1 MEQKQEQPI
10 YLFVSQ
16 SCKHCH
22 KLIQEIQQKPEL
34 AKKVQG
40 VPVETVPKLPDGV
53 TKVPSLLVNGKI
65 LTGKK
70 CFEWVSKYGE
80 IEASPVYSAAS
91 GFESDGFSYLED
103 SNGGG
108 GSGLYS
114 FIGAEDGSQGID
126 KREVDNNYKQE
137 TNNSKNNTVDMDML
151 RQQRMKEIGMR

>member
-1 MEQKQEQPI
+1 MEEKQESPI

-22 KLIQEIQQKPEL
+22 TLIQQIQQKPEL

-40 VPVETVPKLPDGV
+40 VPVENTPRLPDGV

-70 CFEWVSKYGE
+70 CFEWVEKYGE

-91 GFESDGFSYLED
+91 GFEADGFSYLD
-103 SNGGG
+103 DGSSST
-108 GSGLYS
+108 GSGMYS

-126 KREVDNNYKQE
+126 RKAVDNIHRQE
-137 TNNSKNNTVDMDML
+137 TSNSNSNTVDMDML
-151 RQQRMKEIGMR
+151 RQQRMKEVGMR